1 MALMQKKRWQ
11 ARLDALLNPWNWL
24 ILLLVLGLLGI
35 TVFGLLLSAGRLN
48 HFDMGGMSMSLRPCH
63 DPSNGHMLWIIYSG
77 VVFILTSLF
86 AVGELVS
93 FIEARDRQY
102 PAPRLRLLGRNALL
116 WGTSA
121 LFMAGLTF
129 YFILWNC

>member
-1 MALMQKKRWQ
+1 MQNKRWQ
-11 ARLDALLNPWNWL
+11 TRLDALLNPWNWL

-35 TVFGLLLSAGRLN
+35 TIFGLLLSAGRLN
-48 HFDMGGMSMSLRPCH
+48 HFDMGSINMSLHPCR
-63 DPSNGHMLWIIYSG
+63 DPSNSHMLWIIYSG

-116 WGTSA
+116 WGIAA
-121 LFMAGLTF
+121 LLMAVLTF
-129 YFILWNC
+129 YFILGSC